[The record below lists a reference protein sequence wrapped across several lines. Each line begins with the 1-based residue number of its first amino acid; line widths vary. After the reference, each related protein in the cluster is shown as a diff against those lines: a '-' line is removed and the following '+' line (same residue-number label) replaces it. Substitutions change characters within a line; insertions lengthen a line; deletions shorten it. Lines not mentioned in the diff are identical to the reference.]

1 MKILLTFYSI
11 IRKDMDVNDKERLS
25 NFTLRHICKGTGLLL
40 LLVHQGRPVSCSDIC
55 IVVVDICLISYS

>member
-1 MKILLTFYSI
+1 
-11 IRKDMDVNDKERLS
+11 MDVNDKERLS
-25 NFTLRHICKGTGLLL
+25 NFTLRHICKGTGLVL